1 MKQSDLKR
9 LITEEISSRIK
20 MIDEAGDVAATN
32 AKLERIESDL
42 KNVSKLQTMLGKEV
56 FTKYIDGKII
66 KAAIKDLEVSTKSL
80 EKAKL
85 DLQKKQDKKNKKAPA
100 STTE

>member
-9 LITEEISSRIK
+9 IITEEISSRIR

-32 AKLERIESDL
+32 AKLEKIESDL
-42 KNVSKLQTMLGKEV
+42 KNVSKLTTMLGKEV

-66 KAAIKDLEVSTKSL
+66 KSAIKDLESSTKSL
-80 EKAKL
+80 TKAKA
-85 DLQKKQDKKNKKAPA
+85 DLEKKQDKKNKKAPL

>member
-1 MKQSDLKR
+1 MKRSDLKR
-9 LITEEISSRIK
+9 IITEEISSRIK

-42 KNVSKLQTMLGKEV
+42 KNVNKLKAMLSKEV
-56 FTKYIDGKII
+56 FSKYLDKKII
-66 KAAIKDLEVSTKSL
+66 ASAIKDLDASVKSL
-80 EKAKL
+80 EKAKT
-85 DLQKKQDKKNKKAPA
+85 DLEKKQDKKNKKAPV